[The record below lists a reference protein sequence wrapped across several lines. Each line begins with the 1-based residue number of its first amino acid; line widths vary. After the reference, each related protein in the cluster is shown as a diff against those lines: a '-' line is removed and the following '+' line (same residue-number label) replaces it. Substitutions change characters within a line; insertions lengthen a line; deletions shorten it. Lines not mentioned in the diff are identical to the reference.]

1 MLVLSYHF
9 MLFVILTSVLFDFM
23 FYDELFAEDYVWLLL
38 FEEWFNVLLVL

>member
-1 MLVLSYHF
+1 
-9 MLFVILTSVLFDFM
+9 M

>member
-9 MLFVILTSVLFDFM
+9 MLFVILTSVLSDVM